1 VNTRIKKH
9 ADPALV
15 AGVIAKLSAR
25 FGARL
30 STGQAVREQHGRGE
44 AMDPVLPPDAV
55 VGPETTAEISDIIT
69 LCAAASVPVIA
80 FGAGTSLEG
89 SGVPAPRLRRAR
101 PAPRDGEL

>member
-30 STGQAVREQHGRGE
+30 STGQAVR
-44 AMDPVLPPDAV
+44 
-55 VGPETTAEISDIIT
+55 
-69 LCAAASVPVIA
+69 
-80 FGAGTSLEG
+80 
-89 SGVPAPRLRRAR
+89 
-101 PAPRDGEL
+101 